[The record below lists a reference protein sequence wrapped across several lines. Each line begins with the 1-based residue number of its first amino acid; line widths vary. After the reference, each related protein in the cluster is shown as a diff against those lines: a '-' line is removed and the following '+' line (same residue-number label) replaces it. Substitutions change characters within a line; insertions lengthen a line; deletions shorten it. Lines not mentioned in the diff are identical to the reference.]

1 MINPR
6 LLSGIDKECLDTLDG
21 YRHVITI
28 DDGIIDGG
36 FGQKVAA
43 YLAAKGT
50 RVTCLG
56 LATEFMD
63 RYNVA
68 DVLKANNL
76 TPEQIAALA

>member
-1 MINPR
+1 MN
-6 LLSGIDKECLDTLDG
+6 K
-21 YRHVITI
+21 
-28 DDGIIDGG
+28 
-36 FGQKVAA
+36 FGARPSI
-43 YLAAKGT
+43 T

-63 RYNVA
+63 RYTVA